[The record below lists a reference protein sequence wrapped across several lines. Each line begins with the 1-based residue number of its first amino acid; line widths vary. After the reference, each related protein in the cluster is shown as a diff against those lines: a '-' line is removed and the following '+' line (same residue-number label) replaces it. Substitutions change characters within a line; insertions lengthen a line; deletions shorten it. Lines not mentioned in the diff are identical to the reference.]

1 MYKVAICGH
10 FGGNKKFF
18 DGQTTKTKNL
28 YEVLAEKYGENEI
41 YVIDTYNWR
50 KNPFMLLKKC
60 VTASKKSKN
69 IIILP
74 AHNGVKVFVPL
85 FTRLK
90 KIFNF
95 SLFYD
100 VIGGWLP
107 SFVKD
112 KKGLQKNLKK
122 IDKIFVETNRMQK
135 ELQNLGF
142 NNIEKMVNF
151 KSIKPIKEN
160 EIKKDFKQ
168 PYHICTFSRVMEEK
182 GIEDIIRVVRSINTK
197 EKKVVY
203 ELDIYG
209 QVDKNYEEK
218 FKSIQ
223 KDMPEYI
230 KYKGCIDS
238 SMSKETLKN
247 YYLLIFPTKFKTEG
261 IPGTIIDAYF
271 SGLPVVATNWEN
283 ATEIVDNEKTGYI
296 IKMNDLNELEKKLLF
311 CLDNVEV
318 EKMRKKALD
327 KAQEYVSTNAIKTL
341 LDSLK

>member
-122 IDKIFVETNRMQK
+122 IDKIFVETNKMK
-135 ELQNLGF
+135 KDLEKMDF
-142 NNIEKMVNF
+142 DNIEKLVNF
-151 KSIKPIKEN
+151 KTIKPIKAEN
-160 EIKKDFKQ
+160 LKLKFNK
-168 PYHICTFSRVMEEK
+168 PYHICTFSRVMKEK
-182 GIEDIIRVVRSINTK
+182 GIENIVNVVKKINKK
-197 EKKVVY
+197 EILY
-203 ELDIYG
+203 TLDIYG
-209 QVDKNYEEK
+209 PVDDKYRDDFEK
-218 FKSIQ
+218 LQSSF
-223 KDMPEYI
+223 PNYI

-238 SMSKETLKN
+238 NLSTKIIQN
-247 YYLLIFPTKFKTEG
+247 YYLLIFPTRFKTEG
-261 IPGTIIDAYF
+261 IPGTIIDSYF
-271 SGLPVVATNWEN
+271 SGVPVIATRWEN
-283 ATEIVDNEKTGYI
+283 VFDIVDDNKTGYI
-296 IKMNDLNELEKKLLF
+296 VDMYDDAQLEEKLLF
-311 CLDNVEV
+311 CLDKKNVVGLKEN
-318 EKMRKKALD
+318 ALI
-327 KAQEYVSTNAIKTL
+327 KAQEFVADVAIEKL
-341 LDSLK
+341 IKYLK

>member
-122 IDKIFVETNRMQK
+122 IDKIFVETNKMK
-135 ELQNLGF
+135 KDLEKMDF
-142 NNIEKMVNF
+142 DNIEKLVNF
-151 KSIKPIKEN
+151 KTIKPIKAEN
-160 EIKKDFKQ
+160 LKLKFNK
-168 PYHICTFSRVMEEK
+168 PYHICTFSRVMKEK
-182 GIEDIIRVVRSINTK
+182 GIENIVNVVKKINKK
-197 EKKVVY
+197 EILY
-203 ELDIYG
+203 TLDIYG
-209 QVDKNYEEK
+209 PVDDKYRDDFEK
-218 FKSIQ
+218 LQSSF
-223 KDMPEYI
+223 PNYI

-238 SMSKETLKN
+238 NLSTKIIQN
-247 YYLLIFPTKFKTEG
+247 YYLLIFPTRFKTEG
-261 IPGTIIDAYF
+261 IPGTIIDSYF
-271 SGLPVVATNWEN
+271 SGVPVIATRWEN
-283 ATEIVDNEKTGYI
+283 VFDIVDDNKTGYI
-296 IKMNDLNELEKKLLF
+296 VDMYDDVQLEEKLLF
-311 CLDNVEV
+311 CLDKKNVVGLKEN
-318 EKMRKKALD
+318 ALI
-327 KAQEYVSTNAIKTL
+327 KAQEFVADVAIEKL
-341 LDSLK
+341 IKYLK

>member
-122 IDKIFVETNRMQK
+122 IDKIFVETNKMK
-135 ELQNLGF
+135 KDLEKMDF
-142 NNIEKMVNF
+142 DNIEKLVNF
-151 KSIKPIKEN
+151 KTIKPIKAEN
-160 EIKKDFKQ
+160 LKLKFNK
-168 PYHICTFSRVMEEK
+168 PYHICTFSRVMKEK
-182 GIEDIIRVVRSINTK
+182 GIENIVNVVKKINKK
-197 EKKVVY
+197 EILY
-203 ELDIYG
+203 TLDIYG
-209 QVDKNYEEK
+209 PVDDKYRDDFEK
-218 FKSIQ
+218 LQSSF
-223 KDMPEYI
+223 PNYI

-238 SMSKETLKN
+238 NLSTNIIQN
-247 YYLLIFPTKFKTEG
+247 YYLLIFPTRFKTEG
-261 IPGTIIDAYF
+261 IPGTIIDSYF
-271 SGLPVVATNWEN
+271 SGVPVIATRWEN
-283 ATEIVDNEKTGYI
+283 VFDIVDDNKTGYI
-296 IKMNDLNELEKKLLF
+296 VDMYDDVQLEEKLLF
-311 CLDNVEV
+311 CLDKKNVVGLKENT
-318 EKMRKKALD
+318 LI
-327 KAQEYVSTNAIKTL
+327 KAQEFVADVAIEKL
-341 LDSLK
+341 IKYLK

>member
-122 IDKIFVETNRMQK
+122 IDKIFVETNKMK
-135 ELQNLGF
+135 KDLEKMDF
-142 NNIEKMVNF
+142 DNIEKLVNF
-151 KSIKPIKEN
+151 KTIKPIKAEN
-160 EIKKDFKQ
+160 LKLKFNK
-168 PYHICTFSRVMEEK
+168 PYHICTFSRVMKEK
-182 GIEDIIRVVRSINTK
+182 GIENIVNVVKKINKK
-197 EKKVVY
+197 EILY
-203 ELDIYG
+203 TLDIYG
-209 QVDKNYEEK
+209 PVDDKYRDDFEK
-218 FKSIQ
+218 LQSSF
-223 KDMPEYI
+223 PNYI

-238 SMSKETLKN
+238 NVSTKIIQN
-247 YYLLIFPTKFKTEG
+247 YYLLIFPTRFKTEG
-261 IPGTIIDAYF
+261 IPGTIIDSYF
-271 SGLPVVATNWEN
+271 SGVPVIATRWEN
-283 ATEIVDNEKTGYI
+283 VFDIVDDNKTGYI
-296 IKMNDLNELEKKLLF
+296 VDMYDDVQLEEKLLF
-311 CLDNVEV
+311 CLDKKNVVGLKENT
-318 EKMRKKALD
+318 LI
-327 KAQEYVSTNAIKTL
+327 KAQEFVADVAIEKL
-341 LDSLK
+341 IKYLK

>member
-122 IDKIFVETNRMQK
+122 IDKIFVETNKMK
-135 ELQNLGF
+135 KDLEKMDF
-142 NNIEKMVNF
+142 DNIEKLVNF
-151 KSIKPIKEN
+151 KTIKPIKAEN
-160 EIKKDFKQ
+160 LKLKFNK
-168 PYHICTFSRVMEEK
+168 PYHICTFSRVMNEK
-182 GIEDIIRVVRSINTK
+182 GIENIVNVVKKINKK
-197 EKKVVY
+197 EILY
-203 ELDIYG
+203 TLDIYG
-209 QVDKNYEEK
+209 PVDDKYRDDFEK
-218 FKSIQ
+218 LQSSF
-223 KDMPEYI
+223 PNYI

-238 SMSKETLKN
+238 NLSTKIIQN
-247 YYLLIFPTKFKTEG
+247 YYLLIFPTRFKTEG
-261 IPGTIIDAYF
+261 IPGTIIDSYF
-271 SGLPVVATNWEN
+271 SGVPVIATRWEN
-283 ATEIVDNEKTGYI
+283 VFDIVDDNKTGYI
-296 IKMNDLNELEKKLLF
+296 VDMYDDVQLEEKLLF
-311 CLDNVEV
+311 CLDKKNVVGLKENT
-318 EKMRKKALD
+318 LI
-327 KAQEYVSTNAIKTL
+327 KAQEFVADVAIEKL
-341 LDSLK
+341 IKYLK

>member
-122 IDKIFVETNRMQK
+122 IDKIFVETNKMK
-135 ELQNLGF
+135 KDLEKMDF
-142 NNIEKMVNF
+142 DNIEKLVNF
-151 KSIKPIKEN
+151 KTIKPIKAEN
-160 EIKKDFKQ
+160 LKLKFNK
-168 PYHICTFSRVMEEK
+168 PYHICTFSRVMKEK
-182 GIEDIIRVVRSINTK
+182 GIEI
-197 EKKVVY
+197 
-203 ELDIYG
+203 
-209 QVDKNYEEK
+209 
-218 FKSIQ
+218 
-223 KDMPEYI
+223 
-230 KYKGCIDS
+230 
-238 SMSKETLKN
+238 
-247 YYLLIFPTKFKTEG
+247 LLM
-261 IPGTIIDAYF
+261 
-271 SGLPVVATNWEN
+271 L
-283 ATEIVDNEKTGYI
+283 
-296 IKMNDLNELEKKLLF
+296 
-311 CLDNVEV
+311 
-318 EKMRKKALD
+318 
-327 KAQEYVSTNAIKTL
+327 
-341 LDSLK
+341 

>member
-122 IDKIFVETNRMQK
+122 IDKIFVETNKMK
-135 ELQNLGF
+135 KDLEKMNF
-142 NNIEKMVNF
+142 DNIEKLVNF
-151 KSIKPIKEN
+151 KTIKPIKAEN
-160 EIKKDFKQ
+160 LKLKFNK
-168 PYHICTFSRVMEEK
+168 PYHICTFSRVMKEK
-182 GIEDIIRVVRSINTK
+182 GIENIVNVVKKINKK
-197 EKKVVY
+197 EILY
-203 ELDIYG
+203 TLDIYG
-209 QVDKNYEEK
+209 PVDDKYRDDFEK
-218 FKSIQ
+218 LQSSF
-223 KDMPEYI
+223 PNYI

-238 SMSKETLKN
+238 NLSTKIIQN
-247 YYLLIFPTKFKTEG
+247 YYLLIFPTRFKTEG
-261 IPGTIIDAYF
+261 IPGTIIDSYF
-271 SGLPVVATNWEN
+271 SGVPVIATRWEN
-283 ATEIVDNEKTGYI
+283 VFDIVDDNKTGYI
-296 IKMNDLNELEKKLLF
+296 VDMYDDVQLEEKLLF
-311 CLDNVEV
+311 CLDKKNVVGLKENT
-318 EKMRKKALD
+318 LI
-327 KAQEYVSTNAIKTL
+327 KAQEFVADVAIEKL
-341 LDSLK
+341 IKYLK

>member
-122 IDKIFVETNRMQK
+122 IDKIFVETNKMK
-135 ELQNLGF
+135 KDLEKMDF
-142 NNIEKMVNF
+142 DNIEKLVNF
-151 KSIKPIKEN
+151 KTIKPIKAEN
-160 EIKKDFKQ
+160 LKLKFNK
-168 PYHICTFSRVMEEK
+168 PYHICTFSRVMKEK
-182 GIEDIIRVVRSINTK
+182 GIENIVNVVKKINKK
-197 EKKVVY
+197 EILY
-203 ELDIYG
+203 TLDIYG
-209 QVDKNYEEK
+209 PVDDKYRDDFEK
-218 FKSIQ
+218 LQSSF
-223 KDMPEYI
+223 PNYI

-238 SMSKETLKN
+238 NLSTKIIQN
-247 YYLLIFPTKFKTEG
+247 YYLLIFPTRFKTEG
-261 IPGTIIDAYF
+261 IPGTIIDSYF
-271 SGLPVVATNWEN
+271 SGVPVIATRWEN
-283 ATEIVDNEKTGYI
+283 VFDIVDDNKTGYI
-296 IKMNDLNELEKKLLF
+296 VDMYDDVQLEEKLLF
-311 CLDNVEV
+311 CLDKKNVVGLKENT
-318 EKMRKKALD
+318 LI
-327 KAQEYVSTNAIKTL
+327 KAQEFVADVAIEKL
-341 LDSLK
+341 IKYLK